1 MKKLLLVAA
10 LGVAGLVSAKDTV
23 VSKNEKSKKS
33 SKIFIK
39 KNLNRQASVNDCT
52 PVTASCG
59 ATGWYC
65 GDNKT
70 IEGFF
75 RMANALE
82 AIYCE
87 N

>member
-1 MKKLLLVAA
+1 MNKKV
-10 LGVAGLVSAKDTV
+10 
-23 VSKNEKSKKS
+23 
-33 SKIFIK
+33 
-39 KNLNRQASVNDCT
+39 VNDCT

-75 RMANALE
+75 RMAEALE

>member
-1 MKKLLLVAA
+1 MKKLLLSATLCVA
-10 LGVAGLVSAKDTV
+10 VLVSAETLD
-23 VSKNEKSKKS
+23 SKNENAKKNEKILIKKS
-33 SKIFIK
+33 LKNK
-39 KNLNRQASVNDCT
+39 KVVNDCT

-65 GDNKT
+65 DDNKT

-75 RMANALE
+75 RMAEALE